1 MLAVSTSGNGIKIL
15 ANADGVRLFRSIES
29 RAGDSS
35 RVPSA
40 TVAKVLL
47 FFQLLYELQLCTCL
61 LNAFFNFQGPIM
73 SSFAG
78 SGSTHGTN
86 IVDGDRSAPL
96 TMMGGL
102 VSLMPVMSIIG
113 IFLCKKFNGFGI

>member
-1 MLAVSTSGNGIKIL
+1 
-15 ANADGVRLFRSIES
+15 
-29 RAGDSS
+29 
-35 RVPSA
+35 
-40 TVAKVLL
+40 
-47 FFQLLYELQLCTCL
+47 
-61 LNAFFNFQGPIM
+61 M

-86 IVDGDRSAPL
+86 IVDGDRSAPM